1 MTNGRANRARGL
13 LLLAL
18 WVLVGA
24 VVVCTIGP
32 TAIHPLTTPAP
43 PASLTAA
50 AGLPPAPVRIPD
62 SYPKGRQRMQDSS
75 SSTGPSTSGP
85 STSGDPTGG
94 ASTSGLSTPGTSTG
108 TGLRSPRSGPAVS
121 GAVSQLP
128 AVSVVGTAATP
139 DDGGYWMVAADGR
152 VANYGD
158 APFSGSPVN
167 RHLNKPIVGIA
178 AAPRSGGY
186 WLVASDGG
194 VFSYG
199 GAPFYGSPVGDPLN
213 KPVVAIT
220 ATPDGGGYWLVAADG
235 GVFSYG
241 DAQFR
246 GSPGGQALNQAVV
259 GIAATPDGEGYWLV
273 AADGGVFSYG
283 DAQFFG
289 SPAGGHLHKPIVGMA
304 ATADGD
310 GYWLVAADGGVF
322 SYGDAQ
328 YYGSL
333 GGGAQTVA
341 GIIGSPSGYGE
352 VESDATLHVFAPT
365 VQNEIAPVSTPP
377 PPAPTASGPARS
389 ESTPSGSS
397 AVSTTKPTSTTE
409 TTSTTKTTS
418 TTTSAPTPAETSW
431 DPGVT
436 GPAPAIVPSA
446 IVDSSLDT
454 SIDNRLGP
462 GWLGAD
468 GSYSTELPDGREAF
482 VFSDTLIGTAH
493 AGGAATLT
501 GIPHNSELV
510 GNLDSLS
517 DDYGG
522 TYAHPTSLIPDR
534 RSPDGWW
541 TAATISEGDDQLIFL
556 NEFAP
561 VKGSIFGSH
570 TGRSRI
576 AVMSEPADGLP
587 SFESLTAVPAD
598 PDTIWGNAVL
608 ESGGYT
614 YVYGSTTIG
623 TTTAFGGMKIARVLA
638 GRTLQTE
645 NWEYWDGSDWVPGE
659 ENAIAVNTGNE
670 LTGVVQEPGESGYVG
685 VSIPRGFGDTTLDL
699 SFASNPSGPWTS
711 PEPVF
716 VIPQVSADPSE
727 FAYMPT
733 FHPELS
739 SGNGLVV
746 SYDIHSYRGIAAL
759 RQNVKLYQ
767 PQFVDVSG

>member
-1 MTNGRANRARGL
+1 
-13 LLLAL
+13 
-18 WVLVGA
+18 
-24 VVVCTIGP
+24 VVCVIGP
-32 TAIHPLTTPAP
+32 KAAHPHTTPAP
-43 PASLTAA
+43 PAELTAA
-50 AGLPPAPVRIPD
+50 AGLPQAPVRVLD
-62 SYPKGRQRMQDSS
+62 SDSKGWQRTQGSS
-75 SSTGPSTSGP
+75 SSTGASTSGT
-85 STSGDPTGG
+85 STSG
-94 ASTSGLSTPGTSTG
+94 ASTSGTSTG
-108 TGLRSPRSGPAVS
+108 TGTRSPRSGPAV
-121 GAVSQLP
+121 AQAASQLP
-128 AVSVVGTAATP
+128 VGSVVGMAATP
-139 DDGGYWMVAADGR
+139 DDGGYWMVAADGG

-167 RHLNKPIVGIA
+167 EHLNQPIVDIA
-178 AAPRSGGY
+178 AAPGSGGY
-186 WLVASDGG
+186 WLVAADGG

-199 GAPFYGSPVGDPLN
+199 GAGFYGSPGGHPLN
-213 KPVVAIT
+213 QPVVAMT

-241 DAQFR
+241 DAPFF
-246 GSPGGQALNQAVV
+246 GSPGGQSLNQAVV
-259 GIAATPDGEGYWLV
+259 SIAATPDGGGYWLV
-273 AADGGVFSYG
+273 AADGGIFSYG
-283 DAQFFG
+283 DAPFFG
-289 SPAGGHLHKPIVGMA
+289 SPAGSHLHKPIVGIA
-304 ATADGD
+304 PTADGK
-310 GYWLVAADGGVF
+310 GYWLVASDGGVF

-333 GGGAQTVA
+333 GGGEQTVT

-352 VESDATLHVFAPT
+352 VESDATLHVFAPR

-377 PPAPTASGPARS
+377 APAASGPTRS
-389 ESTPSGSS
+389 ESTPSNS
-397 AVSTTKPTSTTE
+397 STTT
-409 TTSTTKTTS
+409 TTSTRPTQS
-418 TTTSAPTPAETSW
+418 TTTTTAQPTPVETSW
-431 DPGVT
+431 DPGGT
-436 GPAPAIVPSA
+436 GPVPAIVPTA
-446 IVDSSLDT
+446 VVDSSLDN

-468 GSYSTELPDGREAF
+468 GSYSTKLADGREAF
-482 VFSDTLIGTAH
+482 VFSDTLIGTAQKS
-493 AGGAATLT
+493 GAATLT

-510 GNLDSLS
+510 GNLGRLS
-517 DDYGG
+517 VDYGG
-522 TYAHPTSLIPDR
+522 SYAHPTSLIPDY

-576 AVMSEPADGLP
+576 AVMSEPANGLP
-587 SFESLTAVPAD
+587 SFESKTPIPAD

-623 TTTAFGGMKIARVLA
+623 TTTAFGGMKIARVLS
-638 GRTLQTE
+638 GHTLQTDD
-645 NWEYWDGSDWVPGE
+645 WEYWDGSDWVPGE
-659 ENAIAVNTGNE
+659 DNATAVNTGNE
-670 LTGVVQEPGESGYVG
+670 LTGVVQEPGASGYVG

-716 VIPQVSADPSE
+716 SIPQVSADPNE
-727 FAYMPT
+727 FAYNPT

-739 SGNGLVV
+739 SGNELVV